1 MCQILNKKIRI
12 KLINIDKTNRRALH
26 WNLYKQQQQ
35 LRQAKLFRRRVLLL
49 YIDNFLNLIFVI
61 SCYIFMQMLSGF
73 NFWNDV
79 KAYNT
84 NRFDIFFVVIQHS
97 RIETMLVGF
106 KEEIEFWNL
115 IGLSYPSPFHFFK
128 TRVEVHSFKYRYEY
142 REQIGTKHRIAISA
156 YISQIRGHFS

>member
-1 MCQILNKKIRI
+1 MTKQIAVHYIGICINNNNSLDKLNH
-12 KLINIDKTNRRALH
+12 LGGV
-26 WNLYKQQQQ
+26 YYY
-35 LRQAKLFRRRVLLL
+35 
-49 YIDNFLNLIFVI
+49 YILTTFWIFVI
-61 SCYIFMQMLSGF
+61 SCYIFMQMLSSF

-115 IGLSYPSPFHFFK
+115 IGLSYPSPIHVFK
-128 TRVEVHSFKYRYEY
+128 TRVGVHSFKYRYEY

-156 YISQIRGHFS
+156 YISRIRGHFS